1 MDSPLNIFVCSRSF
15 ARSSHL
21 RIALEGLSQSV
32 RYTTSFDTLSGN
44 ALVEC
49 IRDAHVVIVG
59 LEIISRE
66 VVRQCPNLRVICK
79 MGTGIDKIDLV
90 ALDEAGIAFFHTPG
104 FNVNAVAE
112 LVLAQTIS
120 LLRRF
125 KQNSDRINTLTWRPV
140 TGFELHG
147 KTIGLVGFGAIARRV
162 SELMLALGCRV
173 LAFDK
178 ERDCIESSEGVRFCP
193 LDQMFAQ
200 SDVVSIHL
208 PLNHSTRGMIT
219 SEHIAQLKPGAVMI
233 NTSRGGVVDE
243 VALKARLSEG
253 DIYAGLDVLDNEPY
267 VDWELA
273 KMSNVVLTPHI
284 GGSTHEA
291 IERNGSLVIDFLSK
305 HPLFASD
312 HCLNT

>member
-1 MDSPLNIFVCSRSF
+1 MDSLLNIFVCSRSF

-21 RIALEGLSQSV
+21 RTVLESLSQPV
-32 RYTTSFDTLSGN
+32 RYTASSDTLSGD
-44 ALVEC
+44 ALVQC

-59 LEIISRE
+59 LETISRE
-66 VVRQCPNLRVICK
+66 IIRQCPNLKVVCK
-79 MGTGIDKIDLV
+79 MGTGIDKIDHV

-125 KQNSDRINTLTWRPV
+125 KLNSDRINDLTWRPV

-162 SELMLALGCRV
+162 SDLMLALRCRV
-173 LAFDK
+173 LAFDI
-178 ERDCIESSEGVRFCP
+178 ERGPIESSEGVAFCP
-193 LDQMFAQ
+193 LDRIFTQ

-208 PLNHSTRGMIT
+208 PLDHTTRGIVT
-219 SEHIAQLKPGAVMI
+219 SKHIAQLRPGAVLI

-243 VALKARLSEG
+243 VALKARLAEG

-273 KMSNVVLTPHI
+273 QMPNVVLTPHI
-284 GGSTHEA
+284 GGSTYEA
-291 IERNGSLVIDFLSK
+291 IEHNGSLVIDFLSK
-305 HPLFASD
+305 HPLFSRD
-312 HCLNT
+312 HV